1 MVPPVELPRFVEAAV
16 GQYATAKVRRPYTSV
31 HYFPSEGIAEQQA
44 ELTRCTQ
51 REHYRKE
58 NEI

>member
-1 MVPPVELPRFVEAAV
+1 MVPPVELPRSVEAAA